1 MNVENFVVRA
11 KRRLV
16 GFMAEKTLSA
26 NQIEFVNLIVDHLT
40 EHGAM
45 KPELLYESPFT
56 DLNPQGPE
64 GVFSSAQIDEL
75 LELLSQVRAR
85 AVA

>member
-1 MNVENFVVRA
+1 MILRGVTNFWFETQ
-11 KRRLV
+11 KILRRHFADKLNPLNTF
-16 GFMAEKTLSA
+16 GCFRK
-26 NQIEFVNLIVDHLT
+26 
-40 EHGAM
+40 M

-64 GVFSSAQIDEL
+64 GVFNSAQVDEL
-75 LELLSQVRAR
+75 LALLSQVRAC